1 MPLQREQRALLQLL
15 CERGQSYEDISGLLG
30 VPADE
35 VRNRART
42 ALSEI
47 GGADPDSEVSLTDF
61 LLGQADPIGR
71 ADAARFLG
79 SDPEA
84 LDLARRIQEGLSAI
98 APGAKQAKLPESRGR
113 RRRAALPDS
122 SETPAPTT
130 DLRSPV
136 AAEGDAE
143 GRSGQTRLIAALAA
157 IGVLLVFAILV
168 LAGVFSGGGEDST
181 STSSST
187 ASTTGDGTGAVEEN
201 ITTVPLEPASGSGV
215 AGQAVFGLGSDQ
227 QQLFVDIDVQGL
239 DPELVDGQSYLVW
252 LMVGDSAGYPIDSL
266 QPDENGGFSGRLVV
280 PTPIAVA
287 VGNQAESV
295 RISQTSVAKLQSK
308 IEQAAQQ
315 EVPILSFVGT
325 ELASGNIPLVKQGQ
339 GQQGG

>member
-1 MPLQREQRALLQLL
+1 MPLQGEQRALLQLL

-35 VRNRART
+35 VRDRART

-47 GGADPDSEVSLTDF
+47 GGADPDSVVSLTDF

-71 ADAARFLG
+71 ADAVRFLG

-84 LDLARRIQEGLSAI
+84 LDLARRIQEGLSEI
-98 APGAKQAKLPESRGR
+98 APGAKLARLPEPRGK
-113 RRRAALPDS
+113 RRRAALPDP
-122 SETPAPTT
+122 SEPAVPT
-130 DLRSPV
+130 DPRSPAEV
-136 AAEGDAE
+136 EGDSE
-143 GRSGQTRLIAALAA
+143 GRSDQTRLIAALVAV
-157 IGVLLVFAILV
+157 GVLLVFAIL
-168 LAGVFSGGGEDST
+168 LAAGVFSGGDGDTT
-181 STSSST
+181 SPSSPT
-187 ASTTGDGTGAVEEN
+187 ASTTTDEN
-201 ITTVPLEPASGSGV
+201 ITTVPLKPASGSGV

-227 QQLFVDIDVQGL
+227 QQLFVDVDVQGL

-266 QPDENGGFSGRLVV
+266 QPDENGGFSGRLAV

-287 VGNQAESV
+287 VGNQAQSV

-308 IEQAAQQ
+308 IRQAAQQ

-325 ELASGNIPLVKQGQ
+325 ELASGDIPLVKQSQ